1 MDEIVLRS
9 ILQQRLSMW
18 LMAGFGAAA
27 LLVAMIGLYGLVAH
41 AVEQRTCEIG
51 IRVALGAEASQVT
64 QMVLWQGTRLVA
76 AAIAMGLLSAL
87 ALTRV
92 IARFLFEVQPR
103 DLATFIVV
111 PVLVA
116 IVAALAVWLP
126 ARRASRVDPVV
137 ALRYE

>member
-1 MDEIVLRS
+1 
-9 ILQQRLSMW
+9 
-18 LMAGFGAAA
+18 
-27 LLVAMIGLYGLVAH
+27 MIGLYGLVAH
-41 AVEQRTCEIG
+41 AVGQRTREIG

-137 ALRYE
+137 APGTSKSGP